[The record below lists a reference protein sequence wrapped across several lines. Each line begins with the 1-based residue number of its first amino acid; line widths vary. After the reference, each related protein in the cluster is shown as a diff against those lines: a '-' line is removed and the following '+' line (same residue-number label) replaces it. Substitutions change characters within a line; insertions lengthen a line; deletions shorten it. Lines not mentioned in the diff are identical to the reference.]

1 MDSRRSS
8 EPIYRRMYND
18 LAAGIRA
25 GRYAIGAALPTEREL
40 CVSFGVS
47 RHTAREALRH
57 LEERGLISR
66 RQGSGSTVLARTPP
80 VRYEQNIQ
88 SIDDLV
94 QQGNASRLEVLSAE
108 EVTGDTGE
116 FAGQIVRMARVPCVR
131 LRAIRRLRDDG
142 RPLAVVEIHAAAR
155 GAARARRLLDVSSAA
170 KEIVTMVDP
179 RKLER
184 VEQAF
189 RAVALDAWTA
199 QLLGVESGA
208 PAFETTRHYYD
219 AAGRLFV
226 IAHSLHQGR
235 LFTYTTTLRRS

>member
-108 EVTGDTGE
+108 PALRNSAPG
-116 FAGQIVRMARVPCVR
+116 FAPRPPWRPLTKFEQRGLKLGHAVHDLVFVRREAHARV
-131 LRAIRRLRDDG
+131 A
-142 RPLAVVEIHAAAR
+142 
-155 GAARARRLLDVSSAA
+155 
-170 KEIVTMVDP
+170 
-179 RKLER
+179 
-184 VEQAF
+184 
-189 RAVALDAWTA
+189 
-199 QLLGVESGA
+199 
-208 PAFETTRHYYD
+208 
-219 AAGRLFV
+219 
-226 IAHSLHQGR
+226 
-235 LFTYTTTLRRS
+235 